1 MKLPLR
7 RMGRFYSCCWWWCLG
22 LVLLVA
28 VFRHGVSA
36 AWVPPPQRRHF
47 WLGSQ
52 NRCCLT
58 HGPIGAVGFHPTQWT
73 FRVTSATQETRLYSC
88 QSSQDASVV
97 VERGDGGS
105 SGGISSRNDDTVERS
120 PQQQQLPQY
129 YHSWSIGRVAALVL
143 LWSTLLAAPLW
154 TSASSWWQQQPPMFT
169 TAAALA
175 APPIAIIAEEL
186 GYFPITQQSDGDST
200 DSAALLPSS
209 TTTIYV
215 PARVKRASTR
225 QAVALAD
232 YLQAHNVRMA
242 GAFWCPHCRRQREV
256 LGAEAWSRMDYV
268 ECAPLGYKGNP
279 ALCNELGVTAYPT
292 WIVPTTPPSSST
304 FVEPNNDESV
314 TTTFDTTRTTTTSF
328 RLISGE
334 RTLVDLA
341 AAVGYPGPPI
351 DGSLEAVNAPP
362 QIGNSACP
370 Q

>member
-1 MKLPLR
+1 MELPLR

-36 AWVPPPQRRHF
+36 AWVPPPRRHF
-47 WLGSQ
+47 WLGSR
-52 NRCCLT
+52 RCCLT

-88 QSSQDASVV
+88 QSRQDALVV
-97 VERGDGGS
+97 IERGDGG
-105 SGGISSRNDDTVERS
+105 GGISSRNDDTVVLT

-154 TSASSWWQQQPPMFT
+154 TSASSSWWQQPPMFT

-186 GYFPITQQSDGDST
+186 GYFPITQQSGDST